1 MTSEDIVGRM
11 SEILG
16 RFVTESDGA
25 NLPKLLEQ
33 LETSKESISAKDE
46 EIASLKAQLDS
57 ANSRIASAEFEKTK
71 AEQDAKEKS
80 WIANELGKFVSDV
93 ANGVYEGQ
101 EISAARRVYDLNGG
115 SLNKRRINAAEY
127 ETEEEARVAFE
138 KQFWSRTYNMNE
150 YIDWLFSTVK
160 KKA

>member
-1 MTSEDIVGRM
+1 MTSEEIVELLSQVIGKQ
-11 SEILG
+11 ITGTLY
-16 RFVTESDGA
+16 A
-25 NLPKLLEQ
+25 NLPGILAKLGC
-33 LETSKESISAKDE
+33 SKEDIAAKDE
-46 EIASLKAQLDS
+46 EIASLKAKLDF

-71 AEQDAKEKS
+71 AEQDVKEKS

-127 ETEEEARVAFE
+127 ETEEEARAAFE

-150 YIDWLFSTVK
+150 YLDWLFSTVK

>member
-1 MTSEDIVGRM
+1 MTSEEIVELL
-11 SEILG
+11 SEVIGKQITGTLY
-16 RFVTESDGA
+16 A
-25 NLPKLLEQ
+25 NLPGLLAKLGC
-33 LETSKESISAKDE
+33 SKDVVAAKDE

-57 ANSRIASAEFEKTK
+57 ANSRIATAEFEKTK

-127 ETEEEARVAFE
+127 ETEEEARSAFE

-150 YIDWLFSTVK
+150 YLDWLFSTVK